1 MRLLLLITGILLL
14 FATEILRVYFIMP
27 FPGSQHANTI
37 DLAYFIDS
45 HRIGL
50 RLLGAAIVAS
60 ALFSIQNP
68 ARQHATPQAAGWGLR
83 RKRSPWPK
91 IALAFVAIL
100 YTIVFYFFNFRFEAD
115 KMFKQPGTK
124 TFATAAANTI
134 SPDRLII
141 GIVIDQQARAY
152 PIQLIGYHHQVRDT
166 IGNTP
171 VMITYC
177 TVCRTG
183 RVYSPFVNGRLED
196 FRLVGMDH
204 FNAMFE
210 DVTTKSWWQQ
220 ATGVAIAGPLK
231 NARLPEI
238 PSTQSTLAEWLSIHP
253 DSKIMQPDPADSMH
267 YASLADYDD
276 GTIKG
281 SLEHRDS
288 TSWRPKSWV
297 IGVVAGNNSKA
308 YDWNYLSDNPII
320 NDSIGAVPALI
331 YIYPSK
337 PVNFHVWSRTVAGQT
352 LSFQPAKGEL
362 LNGDLTD
369 TSTHSIWDEG
379 GRCIEGPLKGQQ
391 LQPLQSYQEFWHSW
405 SHFHPLTAQYKH
417 G

>member
-27 FPGSQHANTI
+27 FPGSQHADTI

-45 HRIGL
+45 HRIAL
-50 RLLGAAIVAS
+50 RLLGAAIVVG
-60 ALFSIQNP
+60 ALYSIQNP

-83 RKRSPWPK
+83 KKRSPWPK
-91 IALAFVAIL
+91 IVLAFVAIL
-100 YTIVFYFFNFRFEAD
+100 YAVVFYFFNFRFEAD

-134 SPDRLII
+134 SPDRLVI
-141 GIVIDQQARAY
+141 GVVINNQARAY

-183 RVYSPFVNGRLED
+183 RAYSPIVNGRLED

-220 ATGVAIAGPLK
+220 ATGIAIAGPLK
-231 NARLPEI
+231 NTHLTEI
-238 PSTQSTLAEWLSIHP
+238 PSTQSTLAEWLQEYP
-253 DSKIMQPDPADSMH
+253 DSKILQPDTTYTRR
-267 YASLADYDD
+267 YAALVDYDN
-276 GTIKG
+276 GTIEG
-281 SLEHRDS
+281 GLEKRDS
-288 TSWRPKSWV
+288 ASWKAKSWV
-297 IGVVAGNNSKA
+297 IGVRMGNTTKA
-308 YDWNYLSDNPII
+308 YDWNDLVSHLLIEDTIA
-320 NDSIGAVPALI
+320 AVPIAIALDTN
-331 YIYPSK
+331 STSFRAWNRN
-337 PVNFHVWSRTVAGQT
+337 VGGQT
-352 LSFQPAKGEL
+352 LQLERIAGQPLLTDSNTGSL
-362 LNGDLTD
+362 WNLNGL
-369 TSTHSIWDEG
+369 
-379 GRCIEGPLKGQQ
+379 CISGTLLGQH
-391 LQPLQSYQEFWHSW
+391 LQPVQSYQEFWHSW
-405 SHFHPLTAQYKH
+405 SHFHPLTTQYKL
-417 G
+417 

>member
-1 MRLLLLITGILLL
+1 MRRLLLITGILVL

-50 RLLGAAIVAS
+50 RLLGAVIVAW
-60 ALFSIQNP
+60 ALYSIQNP
-68 ARQHATPQAAGWGLR
+68 VRQHATPQAAGWGLR
-83 RKRSPWPK
+83 KKRSPWPK
-91 IALAFVAIL
+91 IVLAFVAIL
-100 YTIVFYFFNFRFEAD
+100 YALVFYFFNFRFEAD

-134 SPDRLII
+134 SPDRLVI
-141 GIVIDQQARAY
+141 GVVIDHQARAY

-183 RVYSPFVNGRLED
+183 RAYSPVVNGRLED

-210 DVTTKSWWQQ
+210 DATTKSWWRQ

-231 NARLPEI
+231 NAHLTEI
-238 PSTQSTLAEWLSIHP
+238 PSTQSTLAEWLQEYP
-253 DSKIMQPDPADSMH
+253 DSKILQPDTTYNRR
-267 YASLADYDD
+267 YAALVDYDN
-276 GTIKG
+276 GTIEG
-281 SLEHRDS
+281 GLERRDS
-288 TSWRPKSWV
+288 GSWKAKSWV
-297 IGVVAGNNSKA
+297 IGVRMGNTTKA
-308 YDWNYLSDNPII
+308 YDWNDLVSHLLIQ
-320 NDSIGAVPALI
+320 DSIAAVPIAI
-331 YIYPSK
+331 ADWIPIRPPFVSG
-337 PVNFHVWSRTVAGQT
+337 TGT
-352 LSFQPAKGEL
+352 LAVK
-362 LNGDLTD
+362 
-369 TSTHSIWDEG
+369 
-379 GRCIEGPLKGQQ
+379 RC
-391 LQPLQSYQEFWHSW
+391 S
-405 SHFHPLTAQYKH
+405 
-417 G
+417 

>member
-1 MRLLLLITGILLL
+1 MLLLITGILVL

-50 RLLGAAIVAS
+50 RLLGAVIVAW
-60 ALFSIQNP
+60 ALYSIQNP
-68 ARQHATPQAAGWGLR
+68 VRQHATPQAAGWGLR
-83 RKRSPWPK
+83 KKRSPWPK
-91 IALAFVAIL
+91 IVLAFVAIL
-100 YTIVFYFFNFRFEAD
+100 YALVFYYFNFRFEAD

-134 SPDRLII
+134 SPDRLVI
-141 GIVIDQQARAY
+141 GVVIDHQARAY

-183 RVYSPFVNGRLED
+183 RAYSPVVNGRLED

-210 DVTTKSWWQQ
+210 DATTKSWWRQ

-231 NARLPEI
+231 NAHLTEI
-238 PSTQSTLAEWLSIHP
+238 PSTQSTLAEWLQEYP
-253 DSKIMQPDPADSMH
+253 DSKILQPDTTYNRR
-267 YASLADYDD
+267 YAALVDYDN
-276 GTIKG
+276 GTIEG
-281 SLEHRDS
+281 GLERRDS
-288 TSWRPKSWV
+288 GSWKAKSWV
-297 IGVVAGNNSKA
+297 IGVRMGNTTKA
-308 YDWNYLSDNPII
+308 YDWNDLVSHLLIE
-320 NDSIGAVPALI
+320 DSIAAVPIAIALDTNKT
-331 YIYPSK
+331 S
-337 PVNFHVWSRTVAGQT
+337 FRVWNRNVGGQT
-352 LSFQPAKGEL
+352 LQLERVPGQPLLKDSNTSSL
-362 LNGDLTD
+362 WNLNGL
-369 TSTHSIWDEG
+369 
-379 GRCIEGPLKGQQ
+379 CISGTLKDQR
-391 LQPLQSYQEFWHSW
+391 LQPVQS
-405 SHFHPLTAQYKH
+405 
-417 G
+417 